1 MRKSDILAIMLLLG
15 GTAQAQNWPE
25 IKSEARPGSRWW
37 WMGSAVDKK
46 NLSYNLNLYGTA
58 GIGSLE
64 ITPIYG
70 VKGNEQREIP
80 FLSPLWMEMFK
91 YIQTGAKKNGIEIDM
106 NTGIGWP
113 FGGPDITLNHAATR
127 AIFEQYS
134 VTGGKE
140 IVQDISINNP
150 KEKKQRE
157 IATLNRLMAYNTE
170 GICLDLTAKVK
181 SGKLKWNAP
190 KGEWKL
196 IALFIGKTFQKVK
209 RAAPGGEGYVMDHL
223 NPEAVKGYFTKFDQ
237 AFQQNKATYP
247 RTFFNDSY
255 EVYKADWSPHLLEEF
270 ERRRGYKLEEHF
282 PEFLDTTRTEATRRI
297 VSDYRETVSEMLI
310 DNFTTQWT
318 QWAHKHGS
326 TTRNQAHGS
335 PANPIDTY
343 ASVDIPECE
352 GFGLTDFHIKGL
364 RKDSLTRP
372 NFSDISMLK
381 YASSAAHIA
390 GKPYTSSETF
400 TWLTEHFRTSL
411 SQCKPDMDLMFISGV
426 NHMFFHGTPY
436 SPQEAAWPGW
446 LFYASINMSPTNS
459 IWRDA
464 PAFFE
469 YITRCQ
475 SFLQMGQPDNDF
487 LVYLPI
493 YDLWNEIAGRLVSFD
508 IHKMDRYAPK
518 FIKTI
523 QTIIAGGYDVDYI
536 SDAFI
541 KTTRCTD
548 RQLVTSGGTRY
559 KALIVPAVRL
569 MPAATLRKL
578 TELARQGATIIFV
591 EQYPEDVP
599 GYHELNKNRKIFQH
613 IVRQLPATDSFK
625 HTQQFEFGKGLIIA
639 GSDYQQ
645 ALAQTGIPAEELK
658 TQYGLQFIR
667 RSNSE
672 GHHYFVSCLQDKDID
687 GWVTLNV
694 PETAAMFFN
703 PMNGERG
710 KAQSQTNNG
719 KLQVRLQLKSGESL
733 IIQTLNK
740 PLDKEPAWNYPKE
753 QAYSLSLDHGWK
765 LNFVESTPSITGQFN
780 IDSPI
785 SWTELEQPEAKI
797 NMGTGCYSIEIE
809 LPTIEADDWILDLGD
824 VRESARVRINGN
836 DAGTVWAAPFRLKAG
851 TWLKPGK
858 NLIEVEVTNLPANR
872 IADMDRKNIE
882 WRIFKDI
889 NMAKLNYMKGDYKN
903 WSTMP
908 SGLNGNVRLIPV
920 KYSKQ

>member
-1 MRKSDILAIMLLLG
+1 MKKNDILALLLLLG
-15 GTAQAQNWPE
+15 SAAQAQNWPE
-25 IKSEARPGSRWW
+25 IKPEARPGSRWW
-37 WMGSAVDKK
+37 WMGSAVDKQ
-46 NLSYNLNLYGTA
+46 NLSYNLRLYGTA

-80 FLSPLWMEMFK
+80 FLSPRWMEMLE
-91 YIQTGAKKNGIEIDM
+91 YTQDEAKKNGIGIDM
-106 NTGIGWP
+106 NTGTGWP
-113 FGGPDITLNHAATR
+113 FGGPDITLEHAATR

-134 VTGGKE
+134 ITGGKD
-140 IVQDISINNP
+140 IVQDISISNP

-157 IATLNRLMAYNTE
+157 IATLNRLMAYSTD
-170 GICLDLTAKVK
+170 GTCLNLTAKVK
-181 SGKLKWNAP
+181 NGKLKWSAP

-209 RAAPGGEGYVMDHL
+209 RAAPGGEGYVMDHM
-223 NPEAVKGYFTKFDQ
+223 NPEAVKGYFTKFDH
-237 AFQQNKATYP
+237 AFQQNKVTYP

-255 EVYKADWSPHLLEEF
+255 EVYKADWTPHLLEEF

-318 QWAHKHGS
+318 KWAHKHGS

-335 PANPIDTY
+335 PANLIDTY

-411 SQCKPDMDLMFISGV
+411 SQCKPDMDLMFVSGV

-493 YDLWNEIAGRLVSFD
+493 YDLWDEIAGRLVSFD

-541 KTTRCTD
+541 KTTRCTGD
-548 RQLVTSGGTRY
+548 QLVTSGGTRY
-559 KALIVPAVRL
+559 KALIVPAARL

-578 TELARQGATIIFV
+578 VELARQGATIIFV

-599 GYHELNKNRKIFQH
+599 GYHELDKNRKTFQH

-672 GHHYFVSCLQDKDID
+672 GHHYFVSCLQDKDTD

-694 PETAAMFFN
+694 PETTAMFFN

-710 KAQSQTNNG
+710 RAQSRTSNG
-719 KLQVRLQLKSGESL
+719 KLEVRLQLKSGESL

-740 PLDKEPAWNYPKE
+740 LLDKEPAWNYPEE

-765 LNFVESTPSITGQFN
+765 LNFVESTPSITGRFD
-780 IDSPI
+780 IDSPL
-785 SWTELEQPEAKI
+785 SWTKLEQPEAKI
-797 NMGTGCYSIEIE
+797 NMGTGCYSLEID
-809 LPTIEADDWILDLGD
+809 LPALEADDWILDLGD
-824 VRESARVRINGN
+824 VRESARVRINGH
-836 DAGTVWAAPFRLKAG
+836 DAGTAWAAPFRLKVG
-851 TWLKPGK
+851 KWLKTGK

-889 NMAKLNYMKGDYKN
+889 NMAKLNYVKGDYKN

>member
-1 MRKSDILAIMLLLG
+1 MRKSDILALLLLLG

-70 VKGNEQREIP
+70 IKGNEQREIP
-80 FLSPLWMEMFK
+80 FLSPQWMEMFK
-91 YIQTGAKKNGIEIDM
+91 YTQTEAKKNGIEIDM
-106 NTGIGWP
+106 NTGTGWP

-209 RAAPGGEGYVMDHL
+209 RAAPGGEGYVMDHM

-255 EVYKADWSPHLLEEF
+255 EVYKADWTPHLLEEF

-335 PANPIDTY
+335 PANLIETY

-591 EQYPEDVP
+591 EQYPGDVP

-613 IVRQLPATDSFK
+613 IVRQLPVTDSFK

-740 PLDKEPAWNYPKE
+740 PLDKEPAWNYPEE

-765 LNFVESTPSITGQFN
+765 LNFVESTPSITDQFN

-851 TWLKPGK
+851 KWLKPGK

-889 NMAKLNYMKGDYKN
+889 NMTKLNYVKGDYKN

>member
-1 MRKSDILAIMLLLG
+1 MKKNDILALLLLLG
-15 GTAQAQNWPE
+15 SAAQAQNWPE
-25 IKSEARPGSRWW
+25 IKPEARPGSRWW
-37 WMGSAVDKK
+37 WMGSAVDKQ
-46 NLSYNLNLYGTA
+46 NLSYNLRLYGTA

-80 FLSPLWMEMFK
+80 FLSPRWMEMLE
-91 YIQTGAKKNGIEIDM
+91 YTQDEAKKNGIGIDM
-106 NTGIGWP
+106 NTGTGWP
-113 FGGPDITLNHAATR
+113 FGGPDITLEHAATR

-134 VTGGKE
+134 ITGGKD
-140 IVQDISINNP
+140 IVQDISISNP

-157 IATLNRLMAYNTE
+157 IATLNRLMAYSTD
-170 GICLDLTAKVK
+170 GTCLNLTAKVK
-181 SGKLKWNAP
+181 NGKLKWSAP

-209 RAAPGGEGYVMDHL
+209 RAAPGGEGYVMDHM
-223 NPEAVKGYFTKFDQ
+223 NPEAVKGYFTKFDH
-237 AFQQNKATYP
+237 AFQQNKVTYP

-255 EVYKADWSPHLLEEF
+255 EVYKADWTPHLLEEF

-318 QWAHKHGS
+318 KWAHKHGS

-335 PANPIDTY
+335 PANQIDTY

-411 SQCKPDMDLMFISGV
+411 SQCKPDMDLMFVSGV

-493 YDLWNEIAGRLVSFD
+493 YDLWDEIVGRLVSFD

-541 KTTRCTD
+541 KTTRCTGD
-548 RQLVTSGGTRY
+548 QLVTSGGTRY
-559 KALIVPAVRL
+559 KALIVPAARL

-578 TELARQGATIIFV
+578 VELARQGATVIFV

-599 GYHELNKNRKIFQH
+599 GYHELDKNRKTFQH
-613 IVRQLPATDSFK
+613 ITRQLPATDSFK
-625 HTQQFEFGKGLIIA
+625 QTQQFAFGKGQIIV

-645 ALAQTGIPAEELK
+645 APAQTGIPAEELK
-658 TQYGLQFIR
+658 TRYGLQFIR
-667 RSNSE
+667 RSNPE
-672 GHHYFVSCLQDKDID
+672 GHHYFVSCLQDKDTD

-694 PETAAMFFN
+694 PETTAMFFN

-710 KAQSQTNNG
+710 RAQSRTSNG
-719 KLQVRLQLKSGESL
+719 KLEVRLQLKSGESL

-740 PLDKEPAWNYPKE
+740 PLDKEPAWNYPEE

-765 LNFVESTPSITGQFN
+765 LNFVESTPSITGRFD
-780 IDSPI
+780 IDSPL

-797 NMGTGCYSIEIE
+797 NMGTGCYSLEID
-809 LPTIEADDWILDLGD
+809 LPALEADDWILDLGD
-824 VRESARVRINGN
+824 VRESARVRINGH
-836 DAGTVWAAPFRLKAG
+836 DAGTAWAAPFRLKVG
-851 TWLKPGK
+851 KWLKTGK

-889 NMAKLNYMKGDYKN
+889 NMAKLNYVKGDYKN

>member
-1 MRKSDILAIMLLLG
+1 MKKNDILALLLLLG
-15 GTAQAQNWPE
+15 SAAQAQNWPE
-25 IKSEARPGSRWW
+25 IKPEARPGSRWW
-37 WMGSAVDKK
+37 WMGSAVDKQ
-46 NLSYNLNLYGTA
+46 NLSYNLRLYGTA

-80 FLSPLWMEMFK
+80 FLSPRWMEMLE
-91 YIQTGAKKNGIEIDM
+91 YTQDEAKKNGIGIDM
-106 NTGIGWP
+106 NTGTGWP
-113 FGGPDITLNHAATR
+113 FGGPDITLEHAATR

-134 VTGGKE
+134 ITGEKD
-140 IVQDISINNP
+140 IVQDISISNP

-157 IATLNRLMAYNTE
+157 IATLNRLMAYSTD
-170 GICLDLTAKVK
+170 GTCLNLTAKVK
-181 SGKLKWNAP
+181 NGKLKWSAP

-209 RAAPGGEGYVMDHL
+209 RAAPGGEGYVMDHM
-223 NPEAVKGYFTKFDQ
+223 NPEAVKGYFTKFDH
-237 AFQQNKATYP
+237 AFQQNKVTYP

-255 EVYKADWSPHLLEEF
+255 EVYKADWTPHLLEEF

-318 QWAHKHGS
+318 KWAHKYGS

-335 PANPIDTY
+335 PANLIDTY

-411 SQCKPDMDLMFISGV
+411 SQCKPDMDLMFVSGV

-493 YDLWNEIAGRLVSFD
+493 YDLWDEIAGRLVSFD

-541 KTTRCTD
+541 KTTRCTGN
-548 RQLVTSGGTRY
+548 QLVTSGGTRY
-559 KALIVPAVRL
+559 KALIVPAARL

-578 TELARQGATIIFV
+578 VELARQGATVIFV

-599 GYHELNKNRKIFQH
+599 GYHELDKNRKTFQH
-613 IVRQLPATDSFK
+613 ITRQLPATDSFK
-625 HTQQFEFGKGLIIA
+625 QTQQFAFGKGQIIV

-658 TQYGLQFIR
+658 TRYGLQFIR
-667 RSNSE
+667 RSNPE
-672 GHHYFVSCLQDKDID
+672 GHHYFVSCLQDKDTD
-687 GWVTLNV
+687 GWVTLNA
-694 PETAAMFFN
+694 PETTAMFFN

-710 KAQSQTNNG
+710 RAQSRTSNG
-719 KLQVRLQLKSGESL
+719 KLEVRLQLKSGESL

-740 PLDKEPAWNYPKE
+740 PLDKELAWNYPEE

-765 LNFVESTPSITGQFN
+765 LNFVESTPSITGRFD
-780 IDSPI
+780 IDSPLP
-785 SWTELEQPEAKI
+785 WTKLEQPEAKI
-797 NMGTGCYSIEIE
+797 NMGTGCYSLEID
-809 LPTIEADDWILDLGD
+809 LPALEADDWILDLGD
-824 VRESARVRINGN
+824 VRESARVRINGH
-836 DAGTVWAAPFRLKAG
+836 DAGTAWAAPFRLKVG
-851 TWLKPGK
+851 KWLKTGK

-889 NMAKLNYMKGDYKN
+889 NMAKLNYVKGDYKN